1 MIGRHPQSFQ
11 LDSIRFTSS
20 TLKKKVVR
28 ITDDPERYIIGK
40 DRVVRPIDLGRS
52 MFIPPHITRSS
63 NDDIHLGISLG
74 ACLSNM
80 NLNIHRE
87 PKDKLIELIG
97 SYHPPTILDL
107 SEARREMNISILKSS
122 DCIWVELSE
131 PEPGP
136 YLVSNTARIEK
147 PSEIRSKKD
156 LIHYI
161 SLLKEIADVPVIVS
175 LRGMDVMLDLDS
187 ILVTEADAI
196 HISCGY
202 DIDGKEGPS
211 FNGLTSEPVST
222 LIEANKHLKT
232 FRSNDKGVKLL
243 ISGPFR
249 NGFDIAKMI
258 ALGADMV
265 GIDMPIQKK
274 MIELNKNG
282 KVDWATIGES
292 IEQTIGSI
300 QKEID
305 QCVDLVCP
313 NGMIDLDRSRLHVDN
328 YHTAA
333 LTGLPLAG
341 YGQEI
346 PFWRH

>member
-1 MIGRHPQSFQ
+1 MILRHPQSFQ

-20 TLKKKVVR
+20 TLKRKGSCPDENMEK
-28 ITDDPERYIIGK
+28 YIIGEG
-40 DRVVRPIDLGRS
+40 RVVRPIDLGRS

-63 NDDIHLGISLG
+63 SEDIHLGVSLG
-74 ACLSNM
+74 ACLSHM

-87 PKDKLIELIG
+87 PKNRLKDLIG

-107 SEARREMNISILKSS
+107 SEARSEMNISMMKSS
-122 DCIWVELSE
+122 GCIWIELSD

-136 YLVSNTARIEK
+136 YLVSDTARIKK
-147 PSEIRSKKD
+147 PYEIRSNKD
-156 LIHYI
+156 LIHYV
-161 SLLKEIADVPVIVS
+161 SLIKEIVDVPIIVS
-175 LRGMDVMLDLDS
+175 LRGMDVMLDIDS
-187 ILVTEADAI
+187 VLVTEADAI

-222 LIEANKHLKT
+222 IIEANKHMKT
-232 FRSNDKGVKLL
+232 FRSSDKGVKLL

-274 MIELNKNG
+274 MIGLNRDRAE
-282 KVDWATIGES
+282 DWATIGES
-292 IEQTIGSI
+292 IEQTISSI
-300 QKEID
+300 QKEMD

-313 NGMIDLDRSRLHVDN
+313 NGMVDLDRSRLMVDN